1 MSRRRVGVD
10 RGIDAKEGKAGVALT
25 LHSDTF
31 EMTEHLRKLKSA
43 AVFSDNEGARRNEGS
58 GAKKC
63 EDAAVFVGGSIGRVK
78 ENDVERRAGGRV
90 FRGEA
95 LQATEGI
102 EFEDSRTAADAEGIE
117 IFLNERSGRRMIFDE
132 HGFGGAA
139 AERFD
144 ANGAGPREEIE
155 EAATRDAF
163 GENIKK

>member
-10 RGIDAKEGKAGVALT
+10 RGIGAEEGKAGVALT

-43 AVFSDNEGARRNEGS
+43 AMLSDDEGARREEGS
-58 GAKKC
+58 SAEKSKG
-63 EDAAVFVGGSIGRVK
+63 AAVFVGGSIRGIE

-90 FRGEA
+90 FRCEA
-95 LQATEGI
+95 LQATEGV
-102 EFEDSRTAADAEGIE
+102 EPENPRTATDAEGIE
-117 IFLNERSGRRMIFDE
+117 VLLNESSSRRIIFDE

-144 ANGAGPREEIE
+144 ADSARPSEEIE
-155 EAATRDAF
+155 EAAAGDSF
-163 GENIKK
+163 GENNKE